1 MYLGFDDKDLKE
13 YVQVCH
19 SSDVDDDDKQDISVV
34 FRLNE
39 HAMMIYDYTLNYA
52 ARDKKEVRGLL
63 LRGKKYLLSKSEIS
77 KKWKVAPIFK
87 SNKSTKACGI
97 KISHNVIL
105 EEKFGQENKE
115 KEWTPIIDIP
125 KFQDKDFFSDSNSKI
140 G

>member
-39 HAMMIYDYTLNYA
+39 HAMMIYDYTLNYT
-52 ARDKKEVRGLL
+52 ARDKDTKGLY

-87 SNKSTKACGI
+87 SNKSTKVCGI
-97 KISHNVIL
+97 KIYHETFPVES
-105 EEKFGQENKE
+105 FGQENRDE
-115 KEWTPIIDIP
+115 E
-125 KFQDKDFFSDSNSKI
+125 
-140 G
+140 